1 MARVKY
7 QSFIVDSLNYD
18 NAEKLKR
25 TLATVDFISTINI
38 DVGAS
43 TVTVGSEMN
52 VEEVV
57 RTACDINFCPLRTK
71 IKRR

>member
-18 NAEKLKR
+18 NAEKLKK

-43 TVTVGSEMN
+43 TITVGSKMN
-52 VEEVV
+52 VEDVV

-71 IKRR
+71 IKRK